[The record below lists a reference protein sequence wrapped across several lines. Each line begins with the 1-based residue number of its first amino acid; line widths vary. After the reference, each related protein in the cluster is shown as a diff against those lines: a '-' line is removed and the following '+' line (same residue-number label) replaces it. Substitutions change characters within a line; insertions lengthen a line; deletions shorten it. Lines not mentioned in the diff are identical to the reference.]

1 MLHEKL
7 TESDVKKIQEEI
19 EHRKLVIRK
28 EALESVKEARAH
40 GDLSENFEYKAAK
53 QYKNKNESRIRY
65 LEKMLKNAEIIE
77 DLAGSDEVGL
87 NKVVKIYIPEDE
99 EEEGA
104 EPEMI
109 TVNGEQKPMR
119 SIMPLA
125 FINPELEPYGKQYLF
140 TEGCLSVRGI
150 RANVA
155 RPEFVKA
162 RLTLL
167 DGSVL
172 ELDCGG
178 LLARCLQHECDHLD
192 GFLYVDRVS
201 SAAKITLAKKL
212 KKLAATR

>member
-77 DLAGSDEVGL
+77 DHAESDEVGL

-99 EEEGA
+99 EEEEYKIVTSIRGSSINGYISIESPLGKA
-104 EPEMI
+104 LLGHKVGD
-109 TVNGEQKPMR
+109 TVYIRVNET
-119 SIMPLA
+119 
-125 FINPELEPYGKQYLF
+125 YGY
-140 TEGCLSVRGI
+140 EVEI
-150 RANVA
+150 R
-155 RPEFVKA
+155 EIK
-162 RLTLL
+162 
-167 DGSVL
+167 
-172 ELDCGG
+172 E
-178 LLARCLQHECDHLD
+178 
-192 GFLYVDRVS
+192 S
-201 SAAKITLAKKL
+201 SDEDDKI
-212 KKLAATR
+212 RQF